1 MKVLNKQYHIA
12 KPFIEHLK
20 ELFPNKLPV
29 SRDININQVAFLQG
43 QQSVIDKIEEL
54 YDQEFED

>member
-1 MKVLNKQYHIA
+1 MKVLNKQYSIA

-20 ELFPNKLPV
+20 ELFPDKLPMN
-29 SRDININQVAFLQG
+29 REININQVAFLQG
-43 QQSVIDKIEEL
+43 QQSVIDKIEEM